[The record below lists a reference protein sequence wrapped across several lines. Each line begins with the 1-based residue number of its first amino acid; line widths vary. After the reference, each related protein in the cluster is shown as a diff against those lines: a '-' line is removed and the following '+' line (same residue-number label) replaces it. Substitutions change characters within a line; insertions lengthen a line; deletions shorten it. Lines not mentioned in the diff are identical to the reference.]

1 MARVRGESV
10 VRHADYYWTDLG
22 QGVHLFSALFEPD
35 CRLQLDHDLLQ
46 WLRVSLG
53 QIDEFDDSELSE
65 YDACFAGRTRF
76 APGAV
81 WAHARCSEG
90 HHVAVLPLPL
100 RDTPHGQIEVTVAGD
115 KNYVFFV
122 VKESHHI
129 EFFRALISLENA
141 NPEMFENLS
150 ASAFPALEWADEVW
164 SGLTDFSR
172 PYIAVRNELVCGL
185 SGLCDHG
192 AKSFYAHRESNP
204 DQLSR
209 VLSATVGF
217 PTSDENGP
225 TKSHTPARLDR
236 TRRHHGIDKV
246 FWWHVKLQPHLD
258 RIHFLYEPPA
268 VDPSVPCPGRIV
280 VGVLKK
286 HCILP

>member
-1 MARVRGESV
+1 MWPASEVKASYGMQTTIGQISARGST
-10 VRHADYYWTDLG
+10 YS
-22 QGVHLFSALFEPD
+22 SALFEPD

-46 WLRVSLG
+46 WLRVSLD

-100 RDTPHGQIEVTVAGD
+100 RDAPHGQIEVTVAGD

-141 NPEMFENLS
+141 NPEMFEDLS
-150 ASAFPALEWADEVW
+150 ASAFPALEWADDVW
-164 SGLTDFSR
+164 SGLSHFSR

-192 AKSFYAHRESNP
+192 AESFFAHRESNP

-209 VLSATVGF
+209 VLSAAVGF
-217 PTSDENGP
+217 TTSDENGR
-225 TKSHTPARLDR
+225 TKSSYASQTGSDSAPSWNRQSVLVAR
-236 TRRHHGIDKV
+236 
-246 FWWHVKLQPHLD
+246 
-258 RIHFLYEPPA
+258 
-268 VDPSVPCPGRIV
+268 
-280 VGVLKK
+280 
-286 HCILP
+286 

>member
-1 MARVRGESV
+1 MLDESSWETAAEADTGVLSDAIHQFLDRLDVARVRGESV
-10 VRHADYYWTDLG
+10 VRHADYYLTNLG
-22 QGVHLFSALFEPD
+22 HGIYLSSALFDPD
-35 CRLQLDHDLLQ
+35 CHLQLDRDLSQRLMI
-46 WLRVSLG
+46 SLD
-53 QIDEFDDSELSE
+53 QIDQFDDSGLSE

-100 RDTPHGQIEVTVAGD
+100 TDAPHGRIEVTVAGD
-115 KNYVFFV
+115 KNDVFFV

-141 NPEMFENLS
+141 NPEMFEDLS

-172 PYIAVRNELVCGL
+172 PYIAVRKELVCGL

-192 AKSFYAHRESNP
+192 AKAFTH
-204 DQLSR
+204 
-209 VLSATVGF
+209 
-217 PTSDENGP
+217 
-225 TKSHTPARLDR
+225 
-236 TRRHHGIDKV
+236 I
-246 FWWHVKLQPHLD
+246 
-258 RIHFLYEPPA
+258 
-268 VDPSVPCPGRIV
+268 
-280 VGVLKK
+280 
-286 HCILP
+286 